1 MSTHTAKELQSA
13 VSQLSPQ
20 ELARFR
26 EWFEEFEAE
35 MWDRQFEDD
44 AKAGKL
50 DNLANQAIADLRAGN
65 CKEL

>member
-1 MSTHTAKELQSA
+1 MSTHTVKELQSA

>member
-1 MSTHTAKELQSA
+1 MSTYTAKELQSA

-44 AKAGKL
+44 VKAGKL

>member
-1 MSTHTAKELQSA
+1 MSIHTVKELQSA

-26 EWFEEFEAE
+26 KWFEEFEAE
-35 MWDRQFEDD
+35 MWDKQFEDD
-44 AKAGKL
+44 VKSGKL
-50 DNLANQAIADLRAGN
+50 DKLADQAIADLRAGN

>member
-1 MSTHTAKELQSA
+1 MSTYTAKELQSA

-50 DNLANQAIADLRAGN
+50 DNLANQAIADLRSGN

>member
-1 MSTHTAKELQSA
+1 MSTYTARELQSA